1 MKKLSF
7 AVLFLISISI
17 LTVLSSAQTK
27 KINSRKAN
35 PQPTATVT
43 PKQDETSPV
52 EFSAPKTQTKKN
64 ERPVDESAK
73 NNSRSNK
80 TENAPV
86 YFYEFSQPDFL
97 ISKIFIEHDENGKG
111 KITFVEQNIEE
122 PVSDPVQLSD
132 ATLEKIK
139 TIWNTLNFLDS
150 TEVYQSADRDYGH
163 LGNMKFT
170 MKKDGRARTAGFNWT
185 ENKDA
190 KALADE
196 YRKIGNQYVW
206 KFDIGVARE
215 NQPLET
221 PRMMDALDSLIKRN
235 EIADPTQMIPFLK
248 ELGDDEHIPL
258 IARNHALR
266 LVQQIEK
273 QVAKIKKD
281 KQ

>member
-1 MKKLSF
+1 MKKLSL

-35 PQPTATVT
+35 PQPTATFT
-43 PKQDETSPV
+43 PKQEENSPR
-52 EFSAPKTQTKKN
+52 EFSEPKTQTKKN
-64 ERPVDESAK
+64 ERPVDENAK

-80 TENAPV
+80 TENPPV

-97 ISKIFIEHDENGKG
+97 VSKIFIEHDENGKG

-150 TEVYQSADRDYGH
+150 TEVYQSAERDYGH

>member
-1 MKKLSF
+1 MKKLSL

-43 PKQDETSPV
+43 PKQEETSPV

-64 ERPVDESAK
+64 ERPVDANAK

-80 TENAPV
+80 TENPPV

-97 ISKIFIEHDENGKG
+97 VSKIFIEHDENGKG

-235 EIADPTQMIPFLK
+235 EIADPAQMIPFLK